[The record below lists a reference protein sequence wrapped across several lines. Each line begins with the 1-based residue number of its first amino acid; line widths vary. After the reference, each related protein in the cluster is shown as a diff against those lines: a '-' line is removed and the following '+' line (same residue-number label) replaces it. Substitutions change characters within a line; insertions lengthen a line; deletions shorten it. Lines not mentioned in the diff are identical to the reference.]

1 MNLLPLIEMNICSY
15 SLENFILEIIFLKIH
30 ILYDSVYEIYIWKH
44 LIK

>member
-1 MNLLPLIEMNICSY
+1 MNLLPLIEMNIYSY
-15 SLENFILEIIFLKIH
+15 SLEIIFLKIH